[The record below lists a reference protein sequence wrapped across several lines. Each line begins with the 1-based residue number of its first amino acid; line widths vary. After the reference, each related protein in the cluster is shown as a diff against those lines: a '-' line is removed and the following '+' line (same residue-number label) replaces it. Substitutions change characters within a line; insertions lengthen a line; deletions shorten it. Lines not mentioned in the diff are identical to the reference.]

1 MSVDTS
7 TPGRPRILL
16 IADDATFTTALHLGL
31 QSEGYELTCA
41 TDTGHALALRG
52 EAHFDLAILDE
63 PLPCIM
69 QHELARTLR
78 EQFQLPFIVLS
89 SCTDGN
95 CLQNAIIE
103 GALAY
108 LMKPVDVCQLIPMI
122 ATAIARGTE
131 LKALR
136 TTCDQL
142 QTALNQ
148 ERDISIATGMVMV
161 LLDLDRAGAFEF
173 LRRQARSS
181 RRKLGEVAH
190 ELIGNRGA
198 TLKT

>member
-1 MSVDTS
+1 MSFDTS
-7 TPGRPRILL
+7 PPGRPRILL
-16 IADDATFTTALHLGL
+16 IADDATFAAALDLGL
-31 QSEGYELTCA
+31 QSEGYDLTCA
-41 TDTGHALALRG
+41 TDTDQARALLG
-52 EAHFDLAILDE
+52 ESRFDLAILDE
-63 PLPCIM
+63 QLPCII
-69 QHELARTLR
+69 QNELARLLR
-78 EQFQLPFIVLS
+78 EQFQLPFIVLT
-89 SCTDGN
+89 SCTDSA
-95 CLQNAIIE
+95 CLHKAIVG

-108 LMKPVDVCQLIPMI
+108 LMKPVDVRQLIPMI
-122 ATAIARGTE
+122 ATAMARGTE

-136 TTCDQL
+136 TTRDQL

>member
-1 MSVDTS
+1 MKRLIFALLLLFVGLLVSPSIHAQAAGSASDLHFNGFVIYNEA
-7 TPGRPRILL
+7 GRLEKSGDL
-16 IADDATFTTALHLGL
+16 DM
-31 QSEGYELTCA
+31 
-41 TDTGHALALRG
+41 ALAKYKQAG
-52 EAHFDLAILDE
+52 ELYSTLE
-63 PLPCIM
+63 KNYPTY
-69 QHELARTLR
+69 EVETRTNR
-78 EQFQLPFIVLS
+78 QR
-89 SCTDGN
+89 T
-95 CLQNAIIE
+95 
-103 GALAY
+103 
-108 LMKPVDVCQLIPMI
+108 I

-136 TTCDQL
+136 TTRDQL

-161 LLDLDRAGAFEF
+161 RLDLDRAGAFEF